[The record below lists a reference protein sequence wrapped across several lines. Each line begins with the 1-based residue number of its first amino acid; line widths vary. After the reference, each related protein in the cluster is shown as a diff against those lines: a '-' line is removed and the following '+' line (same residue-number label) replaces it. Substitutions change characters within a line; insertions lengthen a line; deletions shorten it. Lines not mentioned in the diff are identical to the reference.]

1 MGRNV
6 TRLGIALVAGVLLL
20 TGGACARADGP
31 GQELPAPVALPGDLP
46 AEATPSGSPEPDEPA
61 ATPAAVESMGA
72 APKAKA
78 SASASAKASA
88 SPSAKPAPKPKR
100 TATAPRAV
108 PKPPTETNLPPKP
121 PKPPAEGC
129 KPSYKGEQASR
140 AQVKTALTNAAGRT
154 YWPTSAPDIRIPL
167 NLIKATAWQ
176 ESGWQSNIVAC
187 DGGIGLMQVMPDTA
201 TWMNQR
207 FGQSYDV
214 WDYRDNAYLGATYLA
229 WLTKY
234 IGDMYFDADYRLDA
248 ALCTPGEL
256 DSCLLNAVIAAY
268 NFGHGAVARE
278 GQPLAIPNPT
288 YVRNVR
294 ALMTECVCLGY

>member
-6 TRLGIALVAGVLLL
+6 TRWCIAVVAGVLLL
-20 TGGACARADGP
+20 TGGGCAKVDAPAG
-31 GQELPAPVALPGDLP
+31 ELPAPVALPEQAPELT
-46 AEATPSGSPEPDEPA
+46 AEPSGTPGTDELTATPV
-61 ATPAAVESMGA
+61 AVESMGA
-72 APKAKA
+72 APKASPSA
-78 SASASAKASA
+78 SASAST
-88 SPSAKPAPKPKR
+88 KPRPKPRR
-100 TATAPRAV
+100 TTPTAPRAV
-108 PKPPTETNLPPKP
+108 PKPPTETQVPPAPPKP
-121 PKPPAEGC
+121 APTAC
-129 KPSYKGEQASR
+129 KPSYKGDQASR
-140 AQVKTALTNAAGRT
+140 AQAKAALTDAAGRT

-214 WDYRDNAYLGATYLA
+214 WDYRDNAYLGGTYLA

-248 ALCTPGEL
+248 DLCTTEL
-256 DSCLLNAVIAAY
+256 NSCLLNAIIAAY

-278 GQPLAIPNPT
+278 GQPLAIPNPS

-294 ALMTECVCLGY
+294 ALMTECECLGF